1 MVKKGE
7 VYKLEYQ
14 YRLAGDE
21 DKYNYVTVLSV
32 SSSGSTNSGF
42 ITRVKFTLTDPHPD
56 VVDSEHVLDEESFN
70 HYYTHVY
77 DSVSDYIKENGPLTS
92 QQDTYTN
99 IEEDKAVDKTYLR
112 LKDILE
118 TLDDA
123 KSIPKQERD
132 ALLYN
137 LCKKLIDEG
146 RTELHV
152 KA

>member
-1 MVKKGE
+1 MVKKGA
-7 VYKLEYQ
+7 VYKLDYQ
-14 YRLAGDE
+14 YRLEGDE
-21 DKYNYVTVLSV
+21 DRLRYVTVLSV
-32 SSSGSTNSGF
+32 SSSGSTNTGF
-42 ITRVKFTLTDPHPD
+42 TTRVKFALTNPNPD
-56 VVDSEHVLDEESFN
+56 EVDSEHVLEESIFE

-92 QQDTYTN
+92 QQDTYTS

-123 KSIPKQERD
+123 KRIPKQERD

-146 RTELHV
+146 RTELYV